1 MTRPRSSGG
10 AQDARKVALWEQV
23 ALGGDEVTRALR
35 VCSTVCGRHQGRL
48 SRGVAAFVGTFA
60 VLASVAA
67 CGSSHHRGAAATATT
82 TVAASTTTSRS
93 NDKSVIGQEAFA
105 AYQQAFEVIAQ
116 VAGSPTG
123 VSTDPRLAQVL
134 MNPWYLEVVQEINVY
149 RLHDEIVKGTYS
161 FSNFQL
167 DQVTT
172 DGRVIFT
179 DCQTNG
185 QAVYNAKTGALI
197 GSADTTK
204 IPEQVVAY
212 RSSSSAAF
220 KIADDNQGTATTG
233 ARDACGQ

>member
-67 CGSSHHRGAAATATT
+67 CGSSHHRGADATTT
-82 TVAASTTTSRS
+82 TVAASTTTSLP
-93 NDKSVIGQEAFA
+93 NDNSAIGQEAFA
-105 AYQQAFEVIAQ
+105 AYQQAFEVIAR

-220 KIADDNQGTATTG
+220 KIADDNQGTATAG
-233 ARDACGQ
+233 ARDACAQ